1 MKFDESP
8 EIANE
13 SMKWLSDSKKLC
25 STLLSFSGTF
35 FFFVN
40 KTSAQFCSIHI
51 LKNKPTIDNIQSLDS
66 KYNLTCHHS
75 MHFNV
80 LILVEFLTQIC
91 AHLNKRNYFSWGKK
105 SPNKTKQRKTTKTFS
120 QINIFFSLANT
131 LTTQESYPAL
141 FIFQYWA
148 TVPGSLYRSV

>member
-1 MKFDESP
+1 MNHLKLQMSLW
-8 EIANE
+8 N
-13 SMKWLSDSKKLC
+13 DSLILRNYVLLC
-25 STLLSFSGTF
+25 YHLVAPFF

-105 SPNKTKQRKTTKTFS
+105 SPNKQNKEKQPRHFHRS
-120 QINIFFSLANT
+120 IFFSLLQT
-131 LTTQESYPAL
+131 H
-141 FIFQYWA
+141 
-148 TVPGSLYRSV
+148 